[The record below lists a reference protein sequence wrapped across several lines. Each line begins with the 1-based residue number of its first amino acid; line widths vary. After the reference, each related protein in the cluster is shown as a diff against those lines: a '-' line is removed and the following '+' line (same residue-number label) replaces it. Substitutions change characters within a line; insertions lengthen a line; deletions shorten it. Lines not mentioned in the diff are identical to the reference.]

1 MVSGKEIKYTFVL
14 QLITKIS
21 KQKFDKELPLNKLH
35 KISSHVLRAF
45 FVFVYFLSS
54 REFASFFFRPLTLL
68 RPNHHLIH
76 SARCENLS

>member
-35 KISSHVLRAF
+35 KISKQSIAIC
-45 FVFVYFLSS
+45 
-54 REFASFFFRPLTLL
+54 AAT
-68 RPNHHLIH
+68 
-76 SARCENLS
+76 